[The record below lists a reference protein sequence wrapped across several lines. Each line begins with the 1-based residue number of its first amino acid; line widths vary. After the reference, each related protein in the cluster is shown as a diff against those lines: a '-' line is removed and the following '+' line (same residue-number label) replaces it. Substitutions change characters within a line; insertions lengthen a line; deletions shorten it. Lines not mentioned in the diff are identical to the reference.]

1 MKVRDE
7 TMHRLGITNEMYL
20 ILSKYDKSSHG
31 ELNIDSSTKDEIRQN
46 IDFDYLKCVHGVG
59 EKKTQKIA
67 MWLNGAPLPQKQKRK
82 STTFR
87 LFGKKIRITLT
98 IN

>member
-7 TMHRLGITNEMYL
+7 TIRRLEIDSEIYNA
-20 ILSKYDKSSHG
+20 LSGYDWEAKVK
-31 ELNIDSSTKDEIRQN
+31 LDIDSSTKDEIRQK
-46 IDFDYLKCVHGVG
+46 IDFTHLRRVNNVG

-82 STTFR
+82 SKTFR